1 MSIHDQ
7 SLAFRLLYIQRH
19 PDGVILL
26 TRHELRRLKYKTL
39 RGATWHEIVVV
50 EPVSGSSYKCKLGK
64 PIGG

>member
-7 SLAFRLLYIQRH
+7 SLAYRLLYIQRH

-26 TRHELRRLKYKTL
+26 TQHELKRLKFKIFD
-39 RGATWHEIVVV
+39 REIVVV

-64 PIGG
+64 PIRD